1 LFSARHSG
9 CDHEPEG
16 ERGKY
21 QLLLELLLFGAV
33 FSIFLFFLFFFLK
46 KNNVSLQVPI
56 TVRLAWHA
64 SGTYDK
70 SDNSG
75 GSDGA
80 HMRFEP
86 EFTDGANAGLSIVQD
101 LLKPV
106 KEEHP
111 ELSIADIWTMASC
124 SAVKFAGGPEI
135 PHRLGRVDDADGK
148 RCPLNGRL
156 PDASQGA
163 EHLREVFGR
172 MGFNDQEIV
181 ALSGAHTL
189 GRCHVVRS
197 GYDGPWTDHPLRFD
211 NGYFKGLMGREWKKK
226 EWDGPFQYVDVET
239 ESVMMLPTDM
249 ALRTDDKFRVFAELY
264 AKDEQKFF
272 DDFSAAYAKL
282 ISLGCPAQCNPASA
296 PVQATKSEQ
305 EQAGLN
311 FREQA
316 MHGSV
321 LMLKRFR
328 EKANVHE
335 TEAVSLRTA
344 LHKAAFWGHDDASK
358 YLVEECKLD
367 ANAQDFSGDTAL
379 HDAARFGHAKVVDI
393 LIKGGA
399 SLSIKNKK
407 GQTPYDVA
415 VQYGYPALIKSNM

>member
-1 LFSARHSG
+1 MNQKAN
-9 CDHEPEG
+9 
-16 ERGKY
+16 
-21 QLLLELLLFGAV
+21 A
-33 FSIFLFFLFFFLK
+33 
-46 KNNVSLQVPI
+46 VPI

-70 SDNSG
+70 NDGTG

-106 KEEHP
+106 KEAHP

-124 SAVKFAGGPEI
+124 SAVKFAGGPSI

-148 RCPLNGRL
+148 RCPANGRL

-163 EHLREVFGR
+163 EHLRDVFGR

-197 GYDGPWTDHPLRFD
+197 GYDGAWTEHPLRFD
-211 NGYFKGLMGREWKKK
+211 NGYFKGLMSRKWKKK
-226 EWDGPFQYVDVET
+226 DWDGPMQYVDEEN
-239 ESVMMLPTDM
+239 ESIMMLPTDM
-249 ALRTDDKFRVFAELY
+249 ALKTDEKFLPFVELY

-282 ISLGCPAQCNPASA
+282 ICLGCPAQCNPETA
-296 PVQATKSEQ
+296 VQKAEVSEKK
-305 EQAGLN
+305 QAGLN

-321 LMLKRFR
+321 ILMKRFS
-328 EKANVHE
+328 EKADVHE
-335 TEAVSLRTA
+335 TEDISLRTA
-344 LHKAAFWGHDDASK
+344 LHKAAFWGHDAATK
-358 YLVEECKLD
+358 YLVEECKLNP
-367 ANAQDFSGDTAL
+367 NAQDFSGDTAL
-379 HDAARFGHAKVVDI
+379 HDSARFGHAKVVDT

-415 VQYGYPALIKSNM
+415 VEYGYPALVPKANM